1 MLTVKQEKYLYHSNA
16 FGM

>member
-1 MLTVKQEKYLYHSNA
+1 MLNAKQEKYLYHLNA